1 MLKGGNFFDFAVNL
15 LQTRLQEGL
24 ADFFFF
30 RKSGNKTSDG
40 ENVIPIHRKVTKVT
54 FR

>member
-1 MLKGGNFFDFAVNL
+1 MLKDDNFFDFAVNL
-15 LQTRLQEGL
+15 LQTRLQEGH

-40 ENVIPIHRKVTKVT
+40 ENVIPIHRKVTEVT